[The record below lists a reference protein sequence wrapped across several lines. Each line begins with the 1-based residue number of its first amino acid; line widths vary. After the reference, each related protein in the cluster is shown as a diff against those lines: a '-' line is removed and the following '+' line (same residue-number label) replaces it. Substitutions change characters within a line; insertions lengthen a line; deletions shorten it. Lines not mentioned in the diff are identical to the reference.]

1 MSESALSEDAAES
14 PEGDAIPAGEI
25 REMGILNLLAAKTAD
40 DLQGIR
46 SISEIGVILIP
57 EHLAVDLMRVP
68 MHEVGTIAAIP
79 VSDAIHL
86 QVGQF
91 TLPGEALAAG
101 DPEKILVMV
110 GQLFITSAITSIGW
124 KGIHA
129 TGQIIATRGSE
140 SALMAK
146 LIHIQGQII
155 YCPANPRVI
164 MGTES
169 YGAGFLELL
178 EEAVPL
184 VIMGS
189 LTIEQ
194 DVSVDLMKSK
204 ISEIMLMGELRV
216 SRTLLPLAQ
225 LLTKDKMGEINTY
238 E

>member
-1 MSESALSEDAAES
+1 MSESILSEAPVETS
-14 PEGDAIPAGEI
+14 IPGGEI

-46 SISEIGVILIP
+46 SISQIGVILIP
-57 EHLAVDLMRVP
+57 EHLAVDLMKVP

-91 TLPGEALAAG
+91 SVPGEALAAG
-101 DPEKILVMV
+101 DPEKILVVV
-110 GQLFITSAITSIGW
+110 GQFFITSAVTTVGW

-140 SALMAK
+140 SVLMAK
-146 LIHIQGQII
+146 LMHIQGQII

-169 YGAGFLELL
+169 YGSEFLELL
-178 EEAVPL
+178 DEPVPL

-194 DVSVDLMKSK
+194 DVSVGLMKSK

-225 LLTKDKMGEINTY
+225 LLTKDKMGEIKTY